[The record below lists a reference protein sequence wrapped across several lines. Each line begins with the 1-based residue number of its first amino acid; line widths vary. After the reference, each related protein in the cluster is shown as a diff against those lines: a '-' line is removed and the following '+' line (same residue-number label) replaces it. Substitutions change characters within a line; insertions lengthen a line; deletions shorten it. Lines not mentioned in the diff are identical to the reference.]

1 MNVKSAIKNKLSTQN
16 IQKFGRFLS
25 GMVMPNIG
33 AFIAWGFLTALFVPN
48 GWLPD
53 ASLARLAESMIF
65 YLLPLLIGYTGGKLV
80 YGQRGG
86 VLGSIVTMGI
96 IVSTSIPMFAG
107 AMIVGPLAALV
118 IKKCD
123 EVTENYIPAGFEMLT
138 NNFLAGIVGA
148 LLAVTAYQVIGPV
161 VEFMDDGLG
170 FFVERVIEA
179 GALPLISLIVEPA
192 KILFLNNAINHGIF
206 SPLGISQAIEA
217 GKSIFF
223 LLETN
228 PGPGLG
234 ILLVYYVFGRGISRQ
249 TAPGAIVIHF
259 FGGIHEIY
267 FPYILMQPRLVLA
280 MIAGGAS
287 GVFVFTSLDAG
298 LIAVPSPGSIVT
310 VMAMAPK
317 GGALPVL
324 VGVVV
329 SVIVTFVTGA
339 FLIDRKIDKKGVSL
353 AQAKDKARSL
363 KGIKTAIGHEC
374 IPHDIETFAN
384 VKLIAVACDAGMG
397 SSAFGA
403 SKLRG
408 VIAAAGID
416 LKVISCPVE
425 QLDSNIDLV
434 ITHEKLTARAVNKL
448 PGSIHISIS
457 DFIGT
462 PVYQEIANRVADE
475 SNRLSQN
482 DIEEDTNGNQ
492 VLTKEYIRLGLE
504 ALSKQDAIRDAGKI
518 LYDSGCVEAG
528 YVDAM
533 IEREMDCS
541 TYIGNGVAI
550 PHGTNEARKLI
561 KRSGVS
567 ILQYPDGID
576 FNGNTAYLVIAIAA
590 TGDQHL
596 NILAELAK
604 IIEDKDEMEILK
616 TTSDRDYIYNRFTS
630 LSGK

>member
-1 MNVKSAIKNKLSTQN
+1 MNVKSAIKNKLRTQN

-107 AMIVGPLAALV
+107 AMIVGPLAGLV

-148 LLAVTAYQVIGPV
+148 LLAVTAYQVIGPI

-249 TAPGAIVIHF
+249 TAPSAIVIHF

-287 GVFVFTSLDAG
+287 GVFVFASLDAG

-339 FLIDRKIDKKGVSL
+339 FLIDRKVDKKGVSL

-374 IPHDIETFAN
+374 IPDEIDTLSN

-457 DFIGT
+457 DFIAT

-482 DIEEDTNGNQ
+482 NIEEDINGNQ

-561 KRSGVS
+561 KKSGVS
-567 ILQYPDGID
+567 ILQYPDGVD

-616 TTSDRDYIYNRFTS
+616 TTSDRDYICNRFTS